1 MDIKFL
7 VRFETYNSVL
17 VQVSFQY
24 TLLYI
29 LLKVQYGP
37 QRCHGIGLSDGETM
51 ERLWSYLRRFNRM
64 TKEMRP
70 SHRVDV
76 LTSALT
82 YYGIKTKDKL
92 SEFNLYSVFISLIG
106 ITLLVPLLLMRWDRA
121 VKIKLLSEEMLIELM
136 PSFFQG
142 KRPG

>member
-92 SEFNLYSVFISLIG
+92 SEFNLPFRVHLTNWNHIISTP
-106 ITLLVPLLLMRWDRA
+106 TLDAMGSSSENQVAFRRNADRTNA
-121 VKIKLLSEEMLIELM
+121 
-136 PSFFQG
+136 
-142 KRPG
+142 